1 MGERRNASSSST
13 KIKISFRE
21 FIKVMLKM
29 ADGAY
34 PKMEPPVRLTTLL
47 NTMEKSGN
55 FSRVQGID
63 MEEGATMLPSKP
75 MKVSALPPAPAV
87 RAVPP
92 PVALPPL
99 PPAINAATAA
109 ELNDCLQCK
118 RALEEKEIDLNREKA
133 MLTGQLRAV
142 EKERD
147 LLFTS
152 DAAWASRYA
161 DLEAQGKRD
170 HDLLQSQLTSA
181 SKSKGDM
188 EEKHRRDQEDYL
200 ARITDLEKQ
209 LGLARNAVKD
219 KDSSFQKEIQ
229 GSSVVVDQLQ
239 KQVASLSSQLLTV
252 QQEVIY
258 PFEQLSTM
266 ITHLL
271 IEPSRTSL
279 YTARYGTG

>member
-1 MGERRNASSSST
+1 MGERRNASNSST

-55 FSRVQGID
+55 FSRVQGVDIED
-63 MEEGATMLPSKP
+63 SGATMLPSKP
-75 MKVSALPPAPAV
+75 MKVSAMPPTPA

-92 PVALPPL
+92 PVMASPPV
-99 PPAINAATAA
+99 PPQKESPATAINAATAA

-147 LLFTS
+147 LLFAS
-152 DAAWASRYA
+152 DAAWALRYA

-170 HDLLQSQLTSA
+170 HDLLHSQLTSA
-181 SKSKGDM
+181 TKSKADM

-200 ARITDLEKQ
+200 ARITDLEGQ

-219 KDSSFQKEIQ
+219 KDSTFQKKIE
-229 GSSVVVDQLQ
+229 GSSAAVDQLQ
-239 KQVASLSSQLLTV
+239 KQVASLSSQLLAV
-252 QQEVIY
+252 QQEVTY
-258 PFEQLSTM
+258 P
-266 ITHLL
+266 L
-271 IEPSRTSL
+271 I
-279 YTARYGTG
+279 